1 VNNEFEGGNDG
12 NIVQL
17 VLDVMKP
24 HKPRII
30 EYAKKLNTLKGISG
44 VNCTLYEVDQDTETI
59 KITLEGWR
67 IDFDAV
73 KSVIEGLGGSV
84 HSVDS
89 VSAGRIVEEV
99 ETPQD

>member
-1 VNNEFEGGNDG
+1 VTGVYEGVGEG

-24 HKPRII
+24 HKPGII
-30 EYAKKLNTLKGISG
+30 EYAKKLNTLGGVSG

-59 KITLEGWR
+59 KITLEGRR

-73 KSVIEGLGGSV
+73 KATIESLGGSI

-89 VSAGRIVEEV
+89 VSAGMIVEQV